1 MRVSAVVPGSRSR
14 RSWAWTAIAV
24 TLVAVGAAWFL
35 FPLREWLEACE
46 RWIAGL
52 GI

>member
-1 MRVSAVVPGSRSR
+1 MRVSAVEPGGRSG
-14 RSWAWTAIAV
+14 RSWTWMAIAV
-24 TLVAVGAAWFL
+24 ALVAVGAAWFL